1 MKKKMVK
8 MLSILACVVV
18 ATTYS
23 MPVFATQN
31 SDESGADTSASQ
43 KEATQEVSTSSQA
56 NNEDQVVD
64 IDVT

>member
-8 MLSILACVVV
+8 MLSILACVVI

-31 SDESGADTSASQ
+31 SDESGADTSAS
-43 KEATQEVSTSSQA
+43 
-56 NNEDQVVD
+56 
-64 IDVT
+64 